1 MRRLPIHPRGADMHH
16 PAIETDYLVVGA
28 GAMAMAFVDTLID
41 ASSDATVLMV
51 DPHPL
56 PGGHWNDAYP
66 FVRLHQPSAWYG
78 VASTRLD
85 EAEPDPSGYGRGAT
99 GAEVLAYFERLMR
112 ERFLPT
118 GRVRW
123 FPGHQ
128 YRQGVDGSH
137 RLVCLT
143 TGVEQVVTVRRKRV
157 NATHARTE
165 VPSVRRP
172 AYALAT
178 SVDCI
183 APGQLPQLQ
192 RSYAHYTV
200 VGSGK
205 TGMDTCL
212 WLLDAGVPASRIRW
226 IMPRDAWVQD
236 RANLLTGEEHFVLSM
251 RRTIDQFEAIAE
263 ATSLPDLWSRLEQRG
278 VLMRLDPAVEP
289 TSFRCAIAS
298 REEMTRLR
306 RIHGVVRLGRLRSVE
321 RSHLVLEQGVIGA
334 HADTLTIDCSAGGL
348 QPAPGVPVFDGDRI
362 NLLMVSW
369 CRPLFSAALIAQVES
384 TVGDEAEQNA
394 LCEPVPVPERPSDWL
409 LQWAVTL
416 ANAQRWRQSPPVE
429 AWLKA
434 SRLNTV
440 GVLLDGAGPVEPTHL
455 DLLRASGAK
464 AQAAMPN
471 LNRLLASLSLHPPPA
486 IREVSAG
493 RLAHPDRVVP

>member
-1 MRRLPIHPRGADMHH
+1 MHH
-16 PAIETDYLVVGA
+16 HTIETDYLVVGA

-41 ASSDATVLMV
+41 QSDATVLMV

-66 FVRLHQPSAWYG
+66 FVRLHQPSVWYG

-85 EAEPDPSGYGRGAT
+85 EAEPDPSGFDRGAT

-112 ERFLPT
+112 ERLLPT

-123 FPGHQ
+123 FPSHQ
-128 YRQGVDGSH
+128 YRQGDDGSH
-137 RLVCLT
+137 RIVCLA
-143 TGVEQVVTVRRKRV
+143 TGAEQVVKVRRKRV
-157 NATHARTE
+157 DATHARTE

-172 AYALAT
+172 AYGLADG
-178 SVDCI
+178 VDCI

-192 RSYAHYTV
+192 RTCAHYTV

-205 TGMDTCL
+205 TGMDACL
-212 WLLDAGVPASRIRW
+212 WLLDSGVPASRIRW

-236 RANLLTGEEHFVLSM
+236 RANLLPGPEHFELSM

-263 ATSLPDLWSRLEQRG
+263 AASLPDLWVRLEQRG

-289 TSFRCAIAS
+289 TTFRCAIAS
-298 REEMTRLR
+298 REEMTQLR
-306 RIHGVVRLGRLRSVE
+306 RIHDVVRLGRLRSVE

-334 HADTLTIDCSAGGL
+334 HADTLYIDCSAAAL
-348 QPAPGVPVFDGDRI
+348 HPAPSVPVFDGDRI

-369 CRPLFSAALIAQVES
+369 CRPLFSAALIAQVEN
-384 TVGDEAEQNA
+384 TVSDEAEQNA

-409 LQWAVTL
+409 VQWAVTL
-416 ANAQRWRQSPPVE
+416 KNAQRWRQQPQVD
-429 AWLKA
+429 AWLKN

-440 GVLLDGAGPVEPTHL
+440 GVLLDGAGPVDPAQL
-455 DLLRASGAK
+455 DLLRLSGAK
-464 AQAAMPN
+464 AQAAVPN
-471 LNRLLASLSLHPPPA
+471 LRRLMASLQSPGA
-486 IREVSAG
+486 DTEARGGRSA
-493 RLAHPDRVVP
+493 RPDPVVP